1 MPLEHPWAKTSPSGA
16 VCSLIDHCHH
26 VAVMARRLMA
36 SSVLQRRLATAFE
49 VDLTEQQLDRLA
61 ILAGLHDFGK
71 ALKGFQ
77 DKLEGTPLTSRGHV
91 PRLLPFSRATLAFNP
106 LFNCHCSPIGSSRC
120 HMRFTQRSAIMANQS
135 VMIEF
140 GLTCR

>member
-1 MPLEHPWAKTSPSGA
+1 
-16 VCSLIDHCHH
+16 
-26 VAVMARRLMA
+26 MARRLMA
-36 SSVLQRRLATAFE
+36 FSVLQRRLATAFD

-91 PRLLPFSRATLAFNP
+91 SEALAVLASNAGVQSAIQLPL
-106 LFNCHCSPIGSSRC
+106 IGSSRC
-120 HMRFTQRSAIMANQS
+120 HMRFTQRSAIMGNQS